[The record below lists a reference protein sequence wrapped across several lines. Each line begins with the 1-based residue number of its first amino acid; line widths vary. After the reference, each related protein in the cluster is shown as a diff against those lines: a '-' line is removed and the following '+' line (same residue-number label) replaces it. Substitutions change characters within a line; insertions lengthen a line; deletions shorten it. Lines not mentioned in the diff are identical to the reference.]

1 MTQTNQLESIFGFER
16 RRSKE
21 QITKQVNYCKALNLH
36 CLRKRR
42 SNYKLDYFHGDFE
55 QSLSLSASQDTRN
68 LIPKKKQRMNLDEPA
83 HLIKNQDEQKN
94 NEIKVSPNSVTVGT
108 VFEKYEKSLI

>member
-1 MTQTNQLESIFGFER
+1 MTQTNQLESIFGFEGRR

-68 LIPKKKQRMNLDEPA
+68 LIPKKKQRMNLDEPT

-94 NEIKVSPNSVTVGT
+94 NEIKVSPNSATLG
-108 VFEKYEKSLI
+108 FRHSI